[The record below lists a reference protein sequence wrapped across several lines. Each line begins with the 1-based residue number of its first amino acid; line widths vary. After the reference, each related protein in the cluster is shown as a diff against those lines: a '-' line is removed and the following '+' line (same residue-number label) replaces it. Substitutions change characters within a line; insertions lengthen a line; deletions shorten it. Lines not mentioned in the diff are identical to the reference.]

1 MHMKRVVVGR
11 TCNDSLE
18 CHQALMVS
26 VSKAAVFVIFKMMMK
41 LYLDAMIL
49 KVHGKH
55 GSHVSSF
62 VSCFLSAWMETVMRE
77 VALTRMKIFTT
88 LW

>member
-49 KVHGKH
+49 
-55 GSHVSSF
+55 
-62 VSCFLSAWMETVMRE
+62 
-77 VALTRMKIFTT
+77 
-88 LW
+88 